1 MAFKVYVSTFNFYS
15 LQKQMVTIL
24 AKGACICIHGFLTP
38 NHSAWQTGGDPLGIK
53 KERSGGSAVMEEW
66 N

>member
-1 MAFKVYVSTFNFYS
+1 
-15 LQKQMVTIL
+15 MVTIL

-53 KERSGGSAVMEEW
+53 KERSEGSAVMEEW